1 MPHST
6 DAASAYSRGYES
18 FSLPDA
24 FPKAAGTEIVSTTLS
39 MPGRDGEPQ
48 FSPVL
53 SNFSY
58 EDRARPSSPLAS
70 GAHCSEQ
77 RFNTRPIEYG
87 APGEKKDAALRHS
100 HYGTKQRTQYYE
112 DQFGYK
118 ESATGTAR
126 ERVSKDSV
134 VIAELRTNIKDEY
147 SLVTGL
153 SHHLSTRYA
162 RPENSIMVGVDHSAC
177 LLLGGSFDPAY
188 TLTITAIPSLLQPTT
203 NKRNAA
209 LIQAFMTEILSVP
222 ADRGVVK
229 FQHIAGENLATNG
242 ATLLGEIEKVD
253 KQMAEENG
261 GGIKRALTKSSRKSL
276 SLRPKSSPQL
286 QRKAQSPVP
295 GTADTPPLPSPV
307 SSPTMP
313 EPPRENKEID
323 GLGIANGHGNRN
335 PLRSHA
341 VGDGNGYD
349 GQNGTGTHS
358 STADG
363 KFSYGLSSRPITAKD
378 TTTALPKIPPPP
390 SIPQEKTPKVSKRKS
405 FLSVFRR

>member
-6 DAASAYSRGYES
+6 DAASAYSRDYES

-53 SNFSY
+53 STFSY
-58 EDRARPSSPLAS
+58 EDRARPSSLLAS
-70 GAHCSEQ
+70 GPHYGEQ
-77 RFNTRPIEYG
+77 RFNSRPIEYG
-87 APGEKKDAALRHS
+87 APGEKKDAGFRHS
-100 HYGTKQRTQYYE
+100 HYGTKRKTQYYE
-112 DQFGYK
+112 DQFSYK

-126 ERVSKDSV
+126 ER
-134 VIAELRTNIKDEY
+134 IKDEY

-162 RPENSIMVGVDHSAC
+162 RPENFIMVGVDHSAC

-222 ADRGVVK
+222 ADRGVIK
-229 FQHIAGENLATNG
+229 FQHIAEENLATNG

-286 QRKAQSPVP
+286 QRKAPSPVP

-313 EPPRENKEID
+313 EPSRENKEID
-323 GLGIANGHGNRN
+323 GLGIANGRDNRN

-341 VGDGNGYD
+341 VGNGND
-349 GQNGTGTHS
+349 GQDGAGTHS
-358 STADG
+358 SAADG
-363 KFSYGLSSRPITAKD
+363 KFSFGLSSRPTTAKD

-390 SIPQEKTPKVSKRKS
+390 SIPQEKTAKVSKRKS